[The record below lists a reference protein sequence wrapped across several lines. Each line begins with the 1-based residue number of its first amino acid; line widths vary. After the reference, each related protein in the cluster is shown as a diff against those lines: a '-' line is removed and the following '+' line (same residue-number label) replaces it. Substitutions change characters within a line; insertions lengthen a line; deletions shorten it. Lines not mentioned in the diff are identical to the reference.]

1 MTENPTPATLARR
14 SFLKGAA
21 GVGAGIAAA
30 GSFSGLAARAAGASP
45 GRSGSGRWPTGAG
58 YGPLQPVKDQSTG
71 LELLMLPRGFEYI
84 SFGWTGD
91 PMSDGTR
98 TPGSHDGMAA
108 FRTRDGVRLVRN
120 HEQGLGTPFAPAAS
134 TYDPAAGG
142 GTTNLLFDPDAG
154 RWLESYASLSGTIRN
169 CAGGPTPDGTWI
181 SCEENLTI
189 PGPTNSATRLHGY
202 NFEVPADGMAS
213 GTPLKAMGRF
223 NHEATAADPATGYV
237 YETEDTGDSVLYRFK
252 PTNRSDLSAGG
263 VLEAMKLDNSADTR
277 QWVTG
282 QTDTATWVVVDDPDP
297 QTNDYLASTR
307 GQAAAKGAAL
317 ITRGEGAWY
326 GNGVVYVVASNG
338 GPLRLGQ
345 VFAYDPAT
353 ARFTCVFASTSVDL
367 LAAPD
372 NVCVSPRGGIVLCE
386 DGSGLEYMHGLTPTG
401 DIFRFAQNNVVLPP
415 DVLAARGYSGTG
427 DYTGSE
433 WAGATFEPKNGNWL
447 FANIQ
452 SPGITFAITGPWRK
466 GAL

>member
-1 MTENPTPATLARR
+1 LEIFVPDTPTPLKRR

-21 GVGAGIAAA
+21 GAGAGVAVAGPFGALATRTAAA
-30 GSFSGLAARAAGASP
+30 APGGAADGV
-45 GRSGSGRWPTGAG
+45 G
-58 YGPLQPVKDQSTG
+58 YGPLVPVKDQATG
-71 LELLMLPRGFEYI
+71 LELLMLPKGFEYI
-84 SFGWTGD
+84 SYGWTND
-91 PMSDGTR
+91 PMRDGR
-98 TPGSHDGMAA
+98 PTPGSHDGMAA
-108 FRTRDGVRLVRN
+108 FRTGDVVSLVRN
-120 HEQGLGTPFAPAAS
+120 HERGLSSSGSIAAASS

-142 GTTNLLFDPDAG
+142 GTTNLRFDPDAG
-154 RWLESYASLSGTIRN
+154 QWLDSYASLGGTIRN
-169 CAGGPTPDGTWI
+169 CAGGPTPEQTWI

-189 PGPTNSATRLHGY
+189 PGADNTATKLHGY

-213 GTPLKAMGRF
+213 GVPLKAMGRF
-223 NHEATAADPATGYV
+223 NHEATATDPVTGYV
-237 YETEDTGDSVLYRFK
+237 YETEDTGDSVLYRFR
-252 PTNRSDLSAGG
+252 PTDRSDLTAGG
-263 VLEAMKLDNSADTR
+263 VLEAMVLAGTTDTR

-282 QTDTATWVVVDDPDP
+282 QSDTASWVVVDDPDP
-297 QTNDYLASTR
+297 QTNGYPESTR

-317 ITRGEGAWY
+317 ITRGEGAWH

-345 VFAYDPAT
+345 VFSYDPVT
-353 ARFTCVFASTSVDL
+353 SRFTCVYSSTSAEL

-386 DGSGLEYMHGLTPTG
+386 DGSGLEYLHGLTPDG
-401 DIFRFAQNNVVLPP
+401 QIFRFAQNDVRLPA
-415 DVLAARGYSGTG
+415 DVMAARGYTGTG

-433 WAGATFEPKNGNWL
+433 WAGATFEPKNGSWL
-447 FANIQ
+447 FANLQ

>member
-1 MTENPTPATLARR
+1 MTDKPTPTTLHRR

-21 GVGAGIAAA
+21 GVGAGRAAA
-30 GSFSGLAARAAGASP
+30 GPFSALAARVAAAAPGGGRGRGARD
-45 GRSGSGRWPTGAG
+45 GLG
-58 YGPLQPVKDQSTG
+58 YGPLFPVKDQATG
-71 LELLMLPRGFEYI
+71 LELLLLPKGFEYI
-84 SFGWTGD
+84 SYGWTGD
-91 PMSDGTR
+91 PMSDGTP
-98 TPGSHDGMAA
+98 TPGNHDGMAA
-108 FRTRDGVRLVRN
+108 FRSGDGIRLVRN
-120 HEQGLGTPFAPAAS
+120 HERGLGAPFAPAAS

-154 RWLESYASLSGTIRN
+154 RWFESYASLSGTVRN

-189 PGPTNSATRLHGY
+189 PGAGNTATKLHGY

-223 NHEATAADPATGYV
+223 NHEATATDPGTGYV

-252 PTNRSDLSAGG
+252 PTNPSNLAAGG
-263 VLEAMKLDNSADTR
+263 VLEAMKLDNGTDTR

-297 QTNDYLASTR
+297 QTNDYAASTR

-317 ITRGEGAWY
+317 ITRGEGAWF
-326 GNGVVYVVASNG
+326 GNGVVYIVASNG

-353 ARFTCVFASTSVDL
+353 SRFTCVFASTSADL

-386 DGSGLEYMHGLTPTG
+386 DGSGLEYMHGLTPDG
-401 DIFRFAQNNVVLPP
+401 AIFRFAQNNVVLPAS
-415 DVLAARGYSGTG
+415 VMAARGYSGTG

-433 WAGATFEPKNGNWL
+433 WAGATFEPKNGNWM

>member
-1 MTENPTPATLARR
+1 MTSTSNPLQRR

-21 GVGAGIAAA
+21 GIGAGVAFASPFGALATAAA
-30 GSFSGLAARAAGASP
+30 APATS
-45 GRSGSGRWPTGAG
+45 GAG
-58 YGPLQPVKDQSTG
+58 YGPLAPVKDQTTG

-84 SFGWTGD
+84 SYGWTND
-91 PMSDGTR
+91 PMGDGR
-98 TPGSHDGMAA
+98 PTPGSHDGMAA
-108 FRTRDGVRLVRN
+108 FRTEDGVRLVRN
-120 HEQGLGTPFAPAAS
+120 HERGLSASGSITSAGS

-142 GTTNLLFDPDAG
+142 GTTNLRFDPDAG
-154 RWLESYASLSGTIRN
+154 AWLDSYASLGGTIRN
-169 CAGGPTPDGTWI
+169 CAGGPTPEGTWI

-189 PGPTNSATRLHGY
+189 PGPENTATKLHGY

-213 GTPLKAMGRF
+213 GVPLKAMGRF
-223 NHEATAADPATGYV
+223 NHEATATDPGTGYV
-237 YETEDTGDSVLYRFK
+237 YETEDTGDSVLYRFR
-252 PTNRSDLSAGG
+252 PTNRSDLAAGG
-263 VLEAMKLDNSADTR
+263 VLEAMKLDGTNDTR
-277 QWVTG
+277 EWVTG
-282 QTDTATWVVVDDPDP
+282 QSDTATWVVVDDPDP
-297 QTNDYLASTR
+297 QTNAYAASTR

-317 ITRGEGAWY
+317 ITRGEGAWF

-353 ARFTCVFASTSVDL
+353 SRFTCVFTSTSPEQ

-386 DGSGLEYMHGLTPTG
+386 DGSGLEYMHGLTPDG
-401 DIFRFAQNNVVLPP
+401 QIFRFAQNNVRLPA
-415 DVLAARGYSGTG
+415 DVMAARGYTGSG

-433 WAGATFEPKNGNWL
+433 WAGATFEPKNGGWL
-447 FANIQ
+447 FANVQ
-452 SPGITFAITGPWRK
+452 SPGITFAITGPWRQ